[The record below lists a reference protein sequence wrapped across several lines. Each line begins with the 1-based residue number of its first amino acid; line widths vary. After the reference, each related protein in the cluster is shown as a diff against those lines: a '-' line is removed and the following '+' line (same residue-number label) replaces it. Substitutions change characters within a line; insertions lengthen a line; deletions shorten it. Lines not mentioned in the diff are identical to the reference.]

1 MTYSLDLQTGVI
13 TPDTS
18 TMRDEV
24 AAEWKSAFGQNFVT
38 EPDTPQGVM
47 VTAEALA
54 REAVANNNAQL
65 ANQINPDLAGG
76 PFLDA
81 ICALMGMERRG
92 ATASVIPTVLLTGQP
107 GVLVPSGAQAR
118 SIDGSIW
125 TLRSNVLLAANGQ
138 GVGAFVCTTTGPIGC
153 QIGEMSEVLDMV
165 LGWEAVYNT
174 SAALP
179 GTNEESDAELRS
191 RRRITLARQGIS
203 TREAQLSGLMDL
215 DGVTSAVFR
224 ENVGNTST
232 IIDGIPMVPHSV
244 WACIDGGTD
253 ADIAASL
260 LKNKTDG
267 AAWNGGTTVAVTD
280 PASGQVYN
288 VQFDRPTYQFPSIRV
303 YVRQGNSSINPIT
316 EIPRTVVLWAQGKMP
331 GDPGLTI
338 GTNVS
343 AFEVAGAIN
352 HYNPGFFI
360 NRVEIWGNGVLYPN
374 GYPISLLQRAI
385 IEQSAVQ
392 VFVEAA

>member
-352 HYNPGFFI
+352 YYNPGFFI

>member
-24 AAEWKSAFGQNFVT
+24 AAEWRTAFGANFVT
-38 EPDTPQGVM
+38 APDTPQGVM

-81 ICALMGMERRG
+81 ICALMGIERRG

-118 SIDGSIW
+118 SVDGSIW
-125 TLRSNVLLAANGQ
+125 TLRSNVLLASNGQ
-138 GVGAFVCTTTGPIGC
+138 ATGAFVCTTTGPTGC
-153 QIGEMSEVLDMV
+153 QIGELSEVMDMV

-179 GTNEESDAELRS
+179 GTLEESDAELRS
-191 RRRITLARQGIS
+191 RRRVTLARQGIS
-203 TREAQLSGLMDL
+203 TREAQLSGLMDI

-224 ENVGNTST
+224 ENVTNATT
-232 IIDGIPMVPHSV
+232 NVDGISMVAHSV
-244 WACIDGGTD
+244 WACVDGGSD
-253 ADIAASL
+253 AEIAMSL

-267 AAWNGGTTVAVTD
+267 ANWNGATVVPVTD

-288 VQFDRPTYQFPSIRV
+288 VKFDRPVYQYPSIRV
-303 YVRQGNSSINPIT
+303 YVRQGNSAINPIT

-338 GTNVS
+338 GTMVS

-352 HYNPGFFI
+352 FYNPGFFI
-360 NRVEIWGNGVLYPN
+360 NRIEIWGNGVIYPS
-374 GYPISLLQRAI
+374 GYPITLLQRAI
-385 IEQSAVQ
+385 IEASAVQ
-392 VFVEAA
+392 VYVEAV